1 MGKAFP
7 NPQPLV
13 PKIMLILVLSAF
25 IFWMC
30 PIRALEAANPIRPTK
45 SNGGSVPG
53 STASEQNSSQ
63 PLVLVTVPLRGSGGA
78 IKATLFALIGGVGL
92 FMFGINLMSEGLQKA
107 AGNRIKSILSKL
119 TGKSIYG
126 LILGTVVTAIIQ
138 SSSATTV
145 MVVGFVNAGLLEFTQ
160 SLGVI
165 LGANIGTTITTQVV
179 ALKLDQFALPAI
191 GLGMILYLFFDA
203 RKIKQTGKAIM
214 GFGLLFLGIVIMK
227 NAIPSE
233 ARDTIRHL
241 FLMSSGT
248 LKGTLFGLLVGTVAT
263 AVVQSSSI
271 TVSLIV
277 ILAFQGMVTD
287 LTEVIPLILGCNIG
301 TCTTAL
307 LASLKTDR
315 AAQRAAAAHTFF
327 NLFGALMTLTVFYHF
342 YLWIIPKIG
351 GSMPHQIA
359 NLHVMIKLVDAL
371 FFIPIVK
378 PFSRFLTWV
387 VPEKRIPAKELARP
401 HYLIEG
407 AKQDPTVALE
417 LAIKETVR
425 FGGICRA
432 VIKTAMDGFTYN
444 DEQLLKKGD
453 QYAQAAR
460 TLRNTIMEFVI
471 ELSAHD
477 ISEDEAKRVS
487 DLIVSLYNFDKILT
501 QGRKLLSLGRTKI
514 AKNIP
519 LAGPALEQL
528 RVVYREVDEALTE
541 VSTRLPE
548 FHR

>member
-1 MGKAFP
+1 
-7 NPQPLV
+7 
-13 PKIMLILVLSAF
+13 
-25 IFWMC
+25 
-30 PIRALEAANPIRPTK
+30 
-45 SNGGSVPG
+45 
-53 STASEQNSSQ
+53 
-63 PLVLVTVPLRGSGGA
+63 
-78 IKATLFALIGGVGL
+78 
-92 FMFGINLMSEGLQKA
+92 
-107 AGNRIKSILSKL
+107 
-119 TGKSIYG
+119 
-126 LILGTVVTAIIQ
+126 
-138 SSSATTV
+138 
-145 MVVGFVNAGLLEFTQ
+145 
-160 SLGVI
+160 
-165 LGANIGTTITTQVV
+165 
-179 ALKLDQFALPAI
+179 
-191 GLGMILYLFFDA
+191 
-203 RKIKQTGKAIM
+203 
-214 GFGLLFLGIVIMK
+214 
-227 NAIPSE
+227 
-233 ARDTIRHL
+233 
-241 FLMSSGT
+241 
-248 LKGTLFGLLVGTVAT
+248 
-263 AVVQSSSI
+263 
-271 TVSLIV
+271 
-277 ILAFQGMVTD
+277 
-287 LTEVIPLILGCNIG
+287 
-301 TCTTAL
+301 
-307 LASLKTDR
+307 
-315 AAQRAAAAHTFF
+315 
-327 NLFGALMTLTVFYHF
+327 
-342 YLWIIPKIG
+342 
-351 GSMPHQIA
+351 MPHQIA

-378 PFSRFLTWV
+378 PFSQFLTRV

-407 AKQDPTVALE
+407 AKHDPTVALE

-501 QGRKLLSLGRTKI
+501 QGRKLLTLGRTKI